1 MTVTFLTNEDKTLI
15 DNEINNLSLN
25 KADKNY
31 VITVF
36 EELKTLIQNG
46 KTDSAIAVLDE
57 AILDLTTLA

>member
-1 MTVTFLTNEDKTLI
+1 MSVTFLTNEDKTLI